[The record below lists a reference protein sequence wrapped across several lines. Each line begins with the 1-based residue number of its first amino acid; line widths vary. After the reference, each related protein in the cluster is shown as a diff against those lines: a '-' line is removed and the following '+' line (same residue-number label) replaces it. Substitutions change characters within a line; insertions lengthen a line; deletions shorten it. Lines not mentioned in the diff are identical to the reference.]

1 MVRGK
6 LFYFIA
12 LMVIGVVCYIVWDAL
27 TQPGI
32 GDLKGSYEEVAFYRN
47 ENNTGPIIRIYAVAV
62 SDTLWAEMGKYGAF
76 MPHSKYGNTKVY
88 FFNRSGDFPRE
99 VFPGEENFD
108 SEYRDE
114 CLAVYEKDAMGKV
127 SFRVLQ

>member
-1 MVRGK
+1 MARSK

-12 LMVIGVVCYIVWDAL
+12 LLVIGLTLYIVWDSL

-47 ENNTGPIIRIYAVAV
+47 ENNTGPIIRIYAVTV
-62 SDTLWAEMGKYGAF
+62 SDTLWTEMEKYGAF

-88 FFNRSGDFPRE
+88 FFHKQHDYPLEVVPGD
-99 VFPGEENFD
+99 ENFD
-108 SEYRDE
+108 PQYMDD
-114 CLAVYEKDAMGKV
+114 CLAIYEKDAMGKE
-127 SFRVLQ
+127 SFRVLR

>member
-1 MVRGK
+1 MARGK
-6 LFYFIA
+6 IFYFIT
-12 LMVIGVVCYIVWDAL
+12 LFVIGLIFYIVWDSL

-32 GDLKGSYEEVAFYRN
+32 GDLKGRYEEVAFYRN
-47 ENNTGPIIRIYAVAV
+47 ENNTGPIVRIYAVTV
-62 SDTLWAEMGKYGAF
+62 SDTLWAEMEQYGAF

-88 FFNRSGDFPRE
+88 FFHRQDDYPQE

-108 SEYRDE
+108 LHYKDE

-127 SFRVLQ
+127 SFRVLD